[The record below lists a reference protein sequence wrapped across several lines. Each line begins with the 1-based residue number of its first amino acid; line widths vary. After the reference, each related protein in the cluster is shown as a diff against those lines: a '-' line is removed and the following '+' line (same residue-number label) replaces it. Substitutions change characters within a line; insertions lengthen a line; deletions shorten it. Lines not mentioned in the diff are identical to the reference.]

1 MRTRMLR
8 FLATI
13 TVATLVLSASADAN
27 APAGRYVVTNGGT
40 GHGTVFDTKTKLTW
54 QQTPSSSNYYGIDE
68 AFASC
73 SSSAMSANLGGTGWR
88 LPTIKELLTI
98 VDDSQFNGAIDRT
111 AFSLPAGPYW
121 SSSRLTGNF
130 AHTTYFV
137 VDFSTGGTL
146 TGAMSQ
152 SANNFR
158 CVR

>member
-54 QQTPSSSNYYGIDE
+54 QQTPSSSNYYG
-68 AFASC
+68 
-73 SSSAMSANLGGTGWR
+73 SAMSANLGGTGWR